1 MSNFNFNKVILGGR
15 LTADPE
21 LKTTSTGITVVT
33 VSMAVNRRTSK
44 EQQTDFFNILAWRQ
58 LTELCERYLSKG
70 KKVAITGSIQMR
82 NYEDKNGIKR
92 TAVDFL
98 ADEVEFLSPA
108 DKGARKEMEYRAEE
122 RQAIAT
128 EGNAPADTGFTQV
141 DDDALPF

>member
-1 MSNFNFNKVILGGR
+1 MNQFFFIGN
-15 LTADPE
+15 LTKDPE
-21 LKTTSTGITVVT
+21 VRTTNAGIKVCNFTI
-33 VSMAVNRRTSK
+33 AINRRMK
-44 EQQTDFFNILAWRQ
+44 NNGEQQTDFFNIVAWRQ
-58 LTELCERYLSKG
+58 LAELWEKYLSKG

-98 ADEVEFLSPA
+98 ADEVEFLSPV

-122 RQAIAT
+122 RSAIT
-128 EGNAPADTGFTQV
+128 QEGEAAPEFTQV